1 MKINPEKA
9 DEILKTVEE
18 IVDFNKRIQ
27 NQPGKD

>member
-27 NQPGKD
+27 TQPGKD